1 MLLTFAT
8 IKTIS
13 LLIDLIQTEDDYL
26 FMHEMFARQKINMQD
41 ISSLTTNY
49 GSLVM
54 FAPKKRKVF

>member
-8 IKTIS
+8 IKIIS

-41 ISSLTTNY
+41 ISSLTTNH

-54 FAPKKRKVF
+54 FGPKKRKVF